1 MGLSSQGRFWVDQSQ
16 TRDRTRTF
24 VAIIAMVLI
33 ASVISA
39 PVASAINSV
48 FARIKSTSGGTIK
61 ASGGAVWTK
70 QQGGVKVQDS
80 GGGAVESSP
89 VTFNNAPFPPTGA
102 GSTGAI
108 DVKSYAGGG
117 SFLGAGDCTTA
128 TGGADI
134 GAGGQGLP
142 NTVVVPA
149 GTIITALLVN
159 GTDGQV
165 KVTSALPALAAIP
178 GLQRYR
184 VTPNMPNVTAAF
196 GSGLAIT
203 DALTFEGINAADNG
217 VTETAGECNFVVIGQ
232 DL

>member
-1 MGLSSQGRFWVDQSQ
+1 MDLQDGYRRERRNTLALALVMAVGVSIF
-16 TRDRTRTF
+16 
-24 VAIIAMVLI
+24 A
-33 ASVISA
+33 A
-39 PVASAINSV
+39 PVAYSAIQKVKIFDSNGKK
-48 FARIKSTSGGTIK
+48 IKLSR
-61 ASGGAVWTK
+61 GAVKTK
-70 QQGGVKVQDS
+70 QQGAVTAKLRDS
-80 GGGAVESSP
+80 GNGAVEASP
-89 VTFNNAPFPPTGA
+89 VTFNNAPFPPSGA

-108 DVKSYAGGG
+108 DVKTYAGGG

-128 TGGADI
+128 TGAPDI

-165 KVTSALPALAAIP
+165 KVTSALPALASIP

-184 VTPNMPNVTAAF
+184 VTPAQPNVTAAF

-217 VTETAGECNFVVIGQ
+217 VTETDGECNFVVIGQ
-232 DL
+232 DI